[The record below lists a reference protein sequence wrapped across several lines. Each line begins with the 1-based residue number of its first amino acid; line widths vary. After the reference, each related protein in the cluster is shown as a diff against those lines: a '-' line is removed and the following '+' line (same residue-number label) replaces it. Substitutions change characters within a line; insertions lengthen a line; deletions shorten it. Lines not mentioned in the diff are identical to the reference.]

1 MEVDEAFE
9 KVLTEYAEVSR
20 KIEERTRR
28 NEEIDVNKFKVRR
41 DIIDSEIANCEEAIR
56 KAGVLY
62 GTSDR
67 KRYEGTA
74 NEYIARIA
82 GLEEEKREATRIIQE
97 QEKRNKEIAKYEM
110 KRKLL
115 RGRVSELRKELIA
128 DNSTKKPHNISVMKS
143 ELDSK
148 REEYEKHKEILTTL
162 INEET
167 QGTRKAGNPEYKL
180 YCKNI
185 VDNYEQL
192 ENQYELL
199 NGKWEHERINHI
211 NAIFM
216 QTKMKMGEIDRNPMV
231 PITPITPTTPAPTTP
246 VPTTPA
252 PTTPAPT
259 TPAPTTPAPTTP
271 APTTPAPTTPAPTTP
286 APTTPAPTTPAPTTP
301 APTTP
306 APTTP
311 APTTPAPTTPAPT
324 TPADLIRISIG
335 RDFIMEFDQGATKR
349 NIMIEED
356 ELKENLKK
364 MTPNKKLQMILNVV
378 GPQGKARLEQ
388 DLGRELTNQ
397 ELETNIDKFDDTI
410 ISSLQSIMDNADKSR
425 NEDLMTMNAMQ
436 AYVMD
441 VLNNEKT
448 PGLAIQYD
456 LEDLSKGKFRSFVNK
471 VPFLKKRSPFLTR
484 QQKDYIYD
492 MAAKSAEFT
501 EPAKG
506 KYFKHSKLLRRFFKD
521 DGKLALPAP
530 KTQDSRESFMTKLQ
544 GYKMAEDPHKHM
556 AQYEIDRL
564 NRIDAERIAREAE
577 AKKDSGRDR

>member
-1 MEVDEAFE
+1 MDNV
-9 KVLTEYAEVSR
+9 
-20 KIEERTRR
+20 EELISKY
-28 NEEIDVNKFKVRR
+28 EENKKS
-41 DIIDSEIANCEEAIR
+41 IKLESEHLEHYKEELEEAKEEFSKIL
-56 KAGVLY
+56 KG
-62 GTSDR
+62 S
-67 KRYEGTA
+67 YE
-74 NEYIARIA
+74 EQV
-82 GLEEEKREATRIIQE
+82 LEEM
-97 QEKRNKEIAKYEM
+97 EKRNKEQEEKIEKLENEQKEDIASETNIKLVTQAILRIEEEIRGLEI
-110 KRKLL
+110 KERKKDIEI
-115 RGRVSELRKELIA
+115 SEFFHEEITEGAKIHDLYREKTAIQNKRKELEEQ
-128 DNSTKKPHNISVMKS
+128 KGKYK
-143 ELDSK
+143 EFLDVI
-148 REEYEKHKEILTTL
+148 KEI
-162 INEET
+162 
-167 QGTRKAGNPEYKL
+167 
-180 YCKNI
+180 
-185 VDNYEQL
+185 NYSKYQ
-192 ENQYELL
+192 
-199 NGKWEHERINHI
+199 
-211 NAIFM
+211 
-216 QTKMKMGEIDRNPMV
+216 
-231 PITPITPTTPAPTTP
+231 
-246 VPTTPA
+246 
-252 PTTPAPT
+252 
-259 TPAPTTPAPTTP
+259 
-271 APTTPAPTTPAPTTP
+271 
-286 APTTPAPTTPAPTTP
+286 
-301 APTTP
+301 
-306 APTTP
+306 
-311 APTTPAPTTPAPT
+311 TPAPTTPAPT

-456 LEDLSKGKFRSFVNK
+456 LEDLSKGKFRSFMNK